1 VKTFVAAYSRA
12 DIERLMPCLWDE
24 EKAINGIPNP
34 LAADHDMPK
43 GSPPNPKHAGGHMVA
58 VADLRTAWARADLPI
73 GERQALYLRFALDSL
88 LEEIADDLSVSK
100 STASRRVDRGIGR
113 LGEFLNG
120 RPYKDEEE
128 DEHEDHAA

>member
-1 VKTFVAAYSRA
+1 MRTFVAAYSRE

-24 EKAINGIPNP
+24 EKALNGIPNP
-34 LAADHDMPK
+34 YAPDHDMPK

-58 VADLRTAWARADLPI
+58 VADLRKAWAGTQLPH
-73 GERQALYLRFALDSL
+73 GERQALFLRFALDSL
-88 LEEIADDLSVSK
+88 LEEIATDLGVSQ

-120 RPYKDEEE
+120 RPFKTEEE
-128 DEHEDHAA
+128 AA